1 MKTLTTILFA
11 MLSVSC
17 ATGYKVQSIET
28 SLQAKGQVSGRT
40 VGLNDKK
47 EIILQE
53 EVQADDE
60 MRILMVVNDKFEFEL
75 GHEIHMVNRCRK
87 ELSDPRLGG
96 NGELPTLSKMD
107 GLKTPEQIKEE
118 VGITDEGDIKVVKKT
133 YFVDALKSQKRYSVT
148 LEKMIA
154 LSKEQ
159 REECEYKMG
168 NARMKAGLPSAR
180 FEGDVFERSLDEA
193 FEIQA
198 QRKSVVASH

>member
-1 MKTLTTILFA
+1 MKTLKTILIV
-11 MLSVSC
+11 MLTASC
-17 ATGYKVQSIET
+17 ATDYKVKSIDT
-28 SLQAKGQVSGRT
+28 SLEHKGQVNNRT

-60 MRILMVVNDKFEFEL
+60 MRILLTVNDKHEFNL
-75 GHEIHMVNRCRK
+75 SHEIHMVNRCRK
-87 ELSDPRLGG
+87 ELSDDRLGG
-96 NGELPTLSKMD
+96 NGELPTLSKME

-118 VGITDEGDIKVVKKT
+118 IGITDEGDIKVVKKT
-133 YFVDALKSQKRYSVT
+133 YFVDALKSQKRYQAT

-168 NARMKAGLPSAR
+168 SARMKAGLPRER
-180 FEGDVFERSLDEA
+180 FEGDVYERNLDEA
-193 FEIQA
+193 FEIQER
-198 QRKSVVASH
+198 RKSVVDSH

>member
-11 MLSVSC
+11 MLTVSC

-28 SLQAKGQVSGRT
+28 SLQAKGQVNGRT

-60 MRILMVVNDKFEFEL
+60 MRIILIVNDKFEFDL
-75 GHEIHMVNRCRK
+75 GYEIHMVNRCRK

-118 VGITDEGDIKVVKKT
+118 IGITDEGDIKVVKKT
-133 YFVDALKSQKRYSVT
+133 YFIDALKAQKRYKIT
-148 LEKMIA
+148 LEKMIV

-180 FEGDVFERSLDEA
+180 FEGDVYERSLDEA

-198 QRKSVVASH
+198 RRKSVAISH

>member
-17 ATGYKVQSIET
+17 ATGYKVQSIDT
-28 SLQAKGQVSGRT
+28 SLQAKGQVNGRT

-60 MRILMVVNDKFEFEL
+60 MRIMLIVNDKFEFDL

-118 VGITDEGDIKVVKKT
+118 IGITDEGDIKVVKKT
-133 YFVDALKSQKRYSVT
+133 YFIDALKAQKRYKIT
-148 LEKMIA
+148 LEKMIV

-180 FEGDVFERSLDEA
+180 FEGDVYERSLDEA

-198 QRKSVVASH
+198 RRKSVVDSH